1 MFILFSDFL
10 MFDQIFPSPQVK
22 GSVIISNK
30 YGKYKLPYEFLND
43 LRLRIPT
50 AFSPLGGAFVPAQE
64 KKRLRILGS

>member
-1 MFILFSDFL
+1 

-50 AFSPLGGAFVPAQE
+50 AFSPLEGLLCPH
-64 KKRLRILGS
+64 KKKKDLGS